1 MIKIKKQKAQKCVSS
16 KGNFY
21 MKIIKT
27 LYKHLKLKVKY
38 KRLKNKIKLMYI
50 LLRSKRIHK
59 KWTNIKNQSKIQKRK
74 AQFFYRG
81 NSQDCFKF

>member
-1 MIKIKKQKAQKCVSS
+1 MKEFVGLRAKTCSCLKDNNDKDKKAKAQKCVSS

-59 KWTNIKNQSKIQKRK
+59 K
-74 AQFFYRG
+74 
-81 NSQDCFKF
+81 

>member
-38 KRLKNKIKLMYI
+38 KRLKKKNKIDVYTLKI
-50 LLRSKRIHK
+50 K
-59 KWTNIKNQSKIQKRK
+59 K
-74 AQFFYRG
+74 
-81 NSQDCFKF
+81 NS